1 MYHGFAIVLFLL
13 INIATLLSHRTK
25 AKIQYTQ
32 PPQGWE
38 LVFIISLISVTKLTE
53 ST

>member
-1 MYHGFAIVLFLL
+1 MYCGFAIVVFLL

-32 PPQGWE
+32 PPQEWE
-38 LVFIISLISVTKLTE
+38 LLLFLSSL
-53 ST
+53 